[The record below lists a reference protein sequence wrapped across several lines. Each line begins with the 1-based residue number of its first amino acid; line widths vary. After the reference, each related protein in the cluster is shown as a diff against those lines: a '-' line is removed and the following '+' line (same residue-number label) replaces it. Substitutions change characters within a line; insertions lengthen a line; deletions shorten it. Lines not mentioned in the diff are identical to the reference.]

1 MYNLIIRPLLFCIDP
16 EKVHRMLL
24 SWLKFYRYL
33 FPVRACVRGYSRVS
47 DPFSYGHLQFKNR
60 IGLSAGF
67 DKNAEAFDELADFG
81 FGFLEVGTVT
91 PDSQSGNPSPRIFRL
106 VDDESLISRTGFN
119 NCGVDAV
126 RQHIRKYRKHSYVL
140 GVNINKNPLSTGD
153 QIVKD
158 FESTFIHLYD
168 CVDYFTLNWGS
179 IDNDLFAMV
188 LEKLTIFRQAA
199 NKRCNIFIKLPADID
214 EKALDTVISL
224 AYKYSIEGFIATG
237 PTRDRS
243 GLHQAETK
251 QLEKIGN
258 GGVSGRG
265 IGKKSQEVVRY
276 LSEHTDRHF
285 LIIGAGGIMTA
296 EGRATGKTTLFDAA
310 VKATDFLCHFYE
322 TASAELARNAI
333 CPSHYMGVVEMYRAT
348 GNPRYLELS
357 KNLIDIRGMV
367 ENGTDD
373 NQDRIPFRDQYRAMG
388 HAVRANYLY
397 AGVADV
403 YAETGEQQLMK
414 NLTSIWNDIVTQ
426 KMYVTGAC
434 GALYDGTSP
443 DGTCYEPDSIQKVHQ
458 SYGRPYQLPNST
470 AHNET
475 CANIGNMLFNWRM
488 LEVTGDA
495 KYADLVETC
504 LYNSVLSGISLD
516 GKKYFYTNPLRI
528 SADLPY
534 TLRWPKERTEYISCF
549 CCPPN
554 TLRTLCQ
561 AQNYA
566 YTLSPEGIYCNLYGA
581 NTLTT
586 TWKDKGELALT
597 QETDYPW
604 EGKVRVTLDRVP
616 RKAGTFSLFLRIP
629 EWCEKTTLTVN
640 GQPLQTNTKANSYA
654 EVNRTWKKGDVV
666 ELVMDMPVRLLE
678 AHPLAEEIRNQ
689 VVVKRGPLVY
699 CLESMDIANG
709 EKIDNVLIPA
719 DIKLTP
725 KKITIEGS
733 PIVALEGM
741 ARLASATSWEG
752 VLYRPVV
759 QAEKTVNIR
768 LIPYY
773 AWGNRGKGEM
783 TVWMPLAR

>member
-179 IDNDLFAMV
+179 
-188 LEKLTIFRQAA
+188 
-199 NKRCNIFIKLPADID
+199 
-214 EKALDTVISL
+214 
-224 AYKYSIEGFIATG
+224 
-237 PTRDRS
+237 
-243 GLHQAETK
+243 
-251 QLEKIGN
+251 
-258 GGVSGRG
+258 
-265 IGKKSQEVVRY
+265 
-276 LSEHTDRHF
+276 
-285 LIIGAGGIMTA
+285 
-296 EGRATGKTTLFDAA
+296 
-310 VKATDFLCHFYE
+310 
-322 TASAELARNAI
+322 
-333 CPSHYMGVVEMYRAT
+333 
-348 GNPRYLELS
+348 
-357 KNLIDIRGMV
+357 
-367 ENGTDD
+367 
-373 NQDRIPFRDQYRAMG
+373 
-388 HAVRANYLY
+388 
-397 AGVADV
+397 
-403 YAETGEQQLMK
+403 
-414 NLTSIWNDIVTQ
+414 
-426 KMYVTGAC
+426 
-434 GALYDGTSP
+434 
-443 DGTCYEPDSIQKVHQ
+443 
-458 SYGRPYQLPNST
+458 
-470 AHNET
+470 
-475 CANIGNMLFNWRM
+475 
-488 LEVTGDA
+488 
-495 KYADLVETC
+495 
-504 LYNSVLSGISLD
+504 SVLSGISLD